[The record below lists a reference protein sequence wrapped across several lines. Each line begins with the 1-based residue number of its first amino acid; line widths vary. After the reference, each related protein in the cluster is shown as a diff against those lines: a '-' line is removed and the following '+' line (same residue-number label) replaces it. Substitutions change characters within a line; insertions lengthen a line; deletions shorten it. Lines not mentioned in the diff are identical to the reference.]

1 VYVFPFTFWPIG
13 GIFSLL
19 IPFFLIF
26 IGIRIV
32 RRIFFSA
39 SRDIDRPRRRY
50 RPQLP
55 FDDMG
60 TVSSYPST
68 KLNDIESRI
77 FKLAQGMKGRITLSD
92 IVIATNLNMKE
103 AEQLIDSMIDGIH
116 ITMEVNDKGRV
127 MYEFPEIIARFE
139 DK

>member
-1 VYVFPFTFWPIG
+1 MIPFTWPFG
-13 GIFSLL
+13 TIFSLL

-32 RRIFFSA
+32 RRIFFSE

-50 RPQLP
+50 PAQLP

-60 TVSSYPST
+60 TVTSYPST

-103 AEQLIDSMIDGIH
+103 AERVIDSMIDGIH

-127 MYEFPEIIARFE
+127 IYEFPEIIARFE

>member
-1 VYVFPFTFWPIG
+1 MFPFTFWPIG

-39 SRDIDRPRRRY
+39 SRDIDRPPRRY
-50 RPQLP
+50 QPQLP

-60 TVSSYPST
+60 TVTSYPST
-68 KLNDIESRI
+68 KLHDMESRI

-92 IVIATNLNMKE
+92 IVIATNLNMKD

-127 MYEFPEIIARFE
+127 IYEFPEIIARFE